1 MASEREQM
9 LRLAEALMQPLRDLG
24 FITPSA
30 LAVHAINHQ
39 AGGSDPLDHGALP
52 GLGDDD
58 HTIYILADGGRAF
71 TNYVDVNAN
80 GIPTAPPVGTIRLY
94 GLLEHGHERIEH
106 MDSDGTRHRMGRDV
120 TIIAK
125 NVSGVQVDK
134 GEMVYIN
141 GAVGASGV
149 GTVDFAQADNDAT
162 ANAVFVAMEDVA
174 DNAFGSFMKIGVIR
188 GIDTATPGWSDG
200 TTLFLDTAVAG
211 GLTDVE
217 PPTPYPVVYAGT
229 VLSAHAVNGSI
240 QFNIGTRI
248 NPYKPGLLPTPSGSV
263 ALTADVNDL
272 ALLVGTLPDA
282 QIYIDPDAGGWVIN
296 SIVSDAKTRQIWLT
310 NVDAS
315 FDFVIANEG
324 TGTAANRIVTGTGGN
339 LTVPALTTVL
349 IVYDVANSRWRV
361 ASTYP
366 SVAALGNAQIEEVYT
381 GEAASLGS
389 DTLLTFILTMKPRS
403 TDAVRLYING
413 ALQRNGLDYS
423 VGGLDNKRVTWLAD
437 TGTADFAIQA
447 TDHITVAYEAN

>member
-1 MASEREQM
+1 MATSKE
-9 LRLAEALMQPLRDLG
+9 LFVLAKSLIPALRDLG
-24 FITPSA
+24 VIRDDEGHDQYV
-30 LAVHAINHQ
+30 LVD
-39 AGGSDPLDHGALP
+39 GS
-52 GLGDDD
+52 
-58 HTIYILADGGRAF
+58 RAF
-71 TNYVDVNAN
+71 TDYVDVDVNAV
-80 GIPTAPPVGTIRLY
+80 PAAPPTGVVRLY
-94 GLLEHGHERIEH
+94 AIDEQGHERVEH
-106 MDSDGTRHRMGRDV
+106 QDSDGTRHRMGRDI

-125 NVSGVQVDK
+125 NVAGAQVDK
-134 GEMVYIN
+134 GDMVYIN
-141 GAVGASGV
+141 GAVGASGTA
-149 GTVDFAQADNDAT
+149 TVDFAQADDDVT

-174 DNAFGSFMKIGVIR
+174 DNGFGSFMKIGVIR
-188 GIDTATPGWSDG
+188 GLDTATPGWTDG

-217 PPTPYPVVYAGT
+217 PTTPFPVVFVGT
-229 VLSAHAVNGSI
+229 VINSHAVNGSI
-240 QFNIGTRI
+240 QYNIGTRI